1 MFSLLA
7 TMDGIGS
14 PTFFWFLNFVCLL
27 IVFFNRKCEH
37 CPSILKSELGLRRHE
52 ANKKDQPCG
61 IWARKTRKNNKMLE
75 HEERLAKIKQ
85 LKLKDIE
92 QPTKKPKLENRPRGE
107 PLSKGEKRMIAHMY
121 DTNMEDLNDMRNVQ
135 SEVIKP

>member
-1 MFSLLA
+1 MF
-7 TMDGIGS
+7 
-14 PTFFWFLNFVCLL
+14 NVYN
-27 IVFFNRKCEH
+27 FFNRKCEH
-37 CPSILKSELGLRRHE
+37 CDLILKSELGLRRHE
-52 ANKKDQPCG
+52 AYKKDEACG

-85 LKLKDIE
+85 LKLKDIK

-107 PLSKGEKRMIAHMY
+107 PLTKGEKRMIAHIY
-121 DTNMEDLNDMRNVQ
+121 DTNMEALNDMRNVQ